1 MAGASEFRKVCLTVA
16 TVFTN
21 HETQLVAQAQNG
33 DRNAFSELV
42 RIHAQGVLNV
52 IHRMCGDM
60 QIAEDAAQ
68 ETFIQAWLNLSSYRP
83 QTSLRNWL
91 YRIAVNA
98 ATDML
103 RREKRILPDNIEDL
117 HLTDGRP
124 SLESLVSQRERINLV
139 QKAILSLPD
148 ASRAVLVLREYEG
161 LSYQEISSTL
171 DIPVGT
177 VMSRL
182 NYARTLLKAK
192 LEPQLSLQLEVEN
205 G

>member
-1 MAGASEFRKVCLTVA
+1 MVTVSTA
-16 TVFTN
+16 N
-21 HETQLVAQAQNG
+21 EAQLVTQAQNG

-42 RIHAQGVLNV
+42 RLHAQGVLNV
-52 IHRMCGDM
+52 IYRMCGDV
-60 QIAEDAAQ
+60 QLAEDAAQ
-68 ETFIQAWLNLSSYRP
+68 ETFIRAWQNLSSYRP

-98 ATDML
+98 GTDML
-103 RREKRILPDNIEDL
+103 RKEKRIVPDAIEDL
-117 HLTDGRP
+117 HLSDRQPG
-124 SLESLVSQRERINLV
+124 LESLLLQQERTVSV

-171 DIPVGT
+171 DIPLGT

-182 NYARTLLKAK
+182 SYARSLLKEK
-192 LEPQLSLQLEVEN
+192 LEPQLSLLEAEHV
-205 G
+205 